1 MLGSIKI
8 KVVNICQNR
17 VSRESE
23 EDGSAKKKKKSKEK
37 KKKDKSGKKN
47 RSVFAAVTLLLS
59 INKMMSVEL
68 NHLSRTDK
76 GKCLSWLLV

>member
-1 MLGSIKI
+1 MMRESINS
-8 KVVNICQNR
+8 KVVNFCQNR

-47 RSVFAAVTLLLS
+47 RSVFAAEALLVEQNDVLG
-59 INKMMSVEL
+59 VEL
-68 NHLSRTDK
+68 LKLD
-76 GKCLSWLLV
+76 

>member
-1 MLGSIKI
+1 MLGSIKT
-8 KVVNICQNR
+8 KVVNICQNC

-47 RSVFAAVTLLLS
+47 RSVLAAVALPFLTK
-59 INKMMSVEL
+59 KMMSVEL

>member
-1 MLGSIKI
+1 MLGSINT
-8 KVVNICQNR
+8 KVINICQNC

-47 RSVFAAVTLLLS
+47 RSVFAAVTLLFLS
-59 INKMMSVEL
+59 NKMMSVVL
-68 NHLSRTDK
+68 NY
-76 GKCLSWLLV
+76 